1 MKNNASEVEGNL
13 VPDEKTDVIKIDIDA
28 VLRSRLP
35 RHYRFIPKCL
45 IHWLQRTICQ
55 DHLNR
60 LLEVN
65 AGKTGAEFCR
75 GVLDH
80 LNITYDVVGED
91 NLPPATSRRVV
102 VMSNHPLGGLDG
114 IAMIDYFSRRYGD
127 GVKFVVNDLL
137 MAVTPL
143 QPVFLPVNKHGK
155 QSRRALQLTND
166 AFSAD
171 DPIIVFPA
179 GLVSRLHP
187 SGEIKDLK
195 WQKSFLQRS
204 IDYARD
210 IIPVH
215 FDGVNSPF
223 FYKFAKLRQ
232 RLGLK
237 FNIEMIFLPREIFR
251 NENAHF
257 TISIGSTIPYT
268 SLRGGKFARQQADEI
283 MQIVYNLKKKQVD

>member
-1 MKNNASEVEGNL
+1 M
-13 VPDEKTDVIKIDIDA
+13 
-28 VLRSRLP
+28 
-35 RHYRFIPKCL
+35 
-45 IHWLQRTICQ
+45 
-55 DHLNR
+55 
-60 LLEVN
+60 LEVN
-65 AGKTGAEFCR
+65 AGKTGADFCR
-75 GVLDH
+75 GVLSH
-80 LNITYDVVGED
+80 LNISYDVVGED
-91 NLPPATSRRVV
+91 KLPSSHSRRFV

-137 MAVTPL
+137 MAVKPL
-143 QPVFLPVNKHGK
+143 QSVFLPVNKHGK
-155 QSRRALQLTND
+155 QSRQALQITNE
-166 AFSAD
+166 AFAGSE
-171 DPIIVFPA
+171 PIIVFPA

-187 SGEIKDLK
+187 DGVIKDLK
-195 WQKSFLQRS
+195 WQKSFVQRS
-204 IDYARD
+204 VEYARN

-257 TISIGSTIPYT
+257 TISIGSAIPYT
-268 SLRGGKFARQQADEI
+268 SLRGGKYARKEADEI
-283 MQIVYNLKKKQVD
+283 KHIVYNLKKEQVD